1 MVKSLAHKD
10 EPLTSSGFIF
20 LNEYTECMDSIE
32 RLTSLFERF
41 PGIGP
46 RQAQR
51 FVQFLLRSS
60 PAIRRELIDA
70 VQTLASGAHQCS
82 ECMRFHA
89 GDKKLCSICAN
100 PERDPQYLAIVAS
113 DADLSALER
122 SGTFKGR
129 YFVLGGTIHLAS
141 EKASGLRIKQLL
153 DSIPPR
159 IHKGLDEIIL
169 AFPAN
174 PEGDM
179 TAVRVREE
187 LAALKYPSLKITSLG
202 RGLSTG
208 SELEYA
214 DPDTLKAAID
224 NRR

>member
-1 MVKSLAHKD
+1 MD
-10 EPLTSSGFIF
+10 PL
-20 LNEYTECMDSIE
+20 E

-46 RQAQR
+46 RQAGR

-70 VQTLASGAHQCS
+70 LGEIASGVHQCP

-89 GDKKLCSICAN
+89 GHQKLCGICAN
-100 PERDPQYLAIVAS
+100 PQRDTKVLAVVAT
-113 DADLSALER
+113 DTDLAALER
-122 SGTFKGR
+122 SGTFRGK
-129 YFVLGGTIHLAS
+129 YFVIGGTVSLAS
-141 EKASGLRIKQLL
+141 EKGDNLRTIKLIESISPRVEAGL
-153 DSIPPR
+153 
-159 IHKGLDEIIL
+159 EEVIL

-174 PEGDM
+174 PEGDA
-179 TAVRVREE
+179 TLIFVRENLAPIAE
-187 LAALKYPSLKITSLG
+187 LADIRITSLG

-214 DPDTLKAAID
+214 DPDTLKSAFA